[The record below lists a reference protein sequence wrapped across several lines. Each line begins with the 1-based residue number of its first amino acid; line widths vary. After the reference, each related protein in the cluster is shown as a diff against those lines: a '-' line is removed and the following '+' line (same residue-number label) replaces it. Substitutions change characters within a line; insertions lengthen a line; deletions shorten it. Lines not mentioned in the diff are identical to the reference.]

1 MVRLITAAL
10 TALVW
15 FSLAGATVAA
25 QIGTHAWTR
34 NAVTLYDGPGTE
46 YDVVGDLA
54 DAIEVRVER
63 CEPIWCRVSAG
74 NHRGWMYR
82 LALSFGQ
89 TDRGPLEGPKHNYGS
104 GAGTVCLY
112 TGPNYTGE
120 SFCRNSGFVM
130 RDMKLYGVDNLY
142 SSVTIEG
149 NTSVLLCRD
158 RQFRSYCERVNAS
171 QPNLHGFLSNN
182 VSSLHI
188 Y

>member
-1 MVRLITAAL
+1 MVRLFTAAVA
-10 TALVW
+10 ALVW
-15 FSLAGATVAA
+15 LSVAGAAVAVDT
-25 QIGTHAWTR
+25 GTHAWTR

-46 YDVVGDLA
+46 YDEVGELA
-54 DAIEVRVER
+54 DASEVRVER
-63 CEPIWCRVSAG
+63 CEPIWCRVRAG
-74 NHRGWMYR
+74 NERGWMYR

-120 SFCRNSGFVM
+120 SFCRNSGFVI

-142 SSVTIEG
+142 SSVTVEG

-158 RQFRSYCERVNAS
+158 RLFRSYCERVNES